1 MADNVSIHAPRARG
15 DIINLIFRGNAK
27 VSIHAPR
34 ARGDCNDLRIDH
46 RISRFN
52 SRPSCEGRH
61 EMRSLGDA
69 TAVSIHAPRARG
81 DVYPPIDFSRVTFQ
95 FTPLVRGATVDL
107 IHGTLGFSFN
117 SRPSCEGRLL
127 AWKQY
132 FSQTL
137 FHLPPLVRGATR
149 QPAANKAAE
158 MFQFTPL
165 VRGATES
172 RAGTRSGQVSIH
184 APRARGDTNQI
195 KIARENLFQFTPL
208 VRGATLAPDVWI
220 LVRRFNSRPSC
231 EGRLPKSDDRYVGV
245 VSIHAPRA
253 RGD

>member
-1 MADNVSIHAPRARG
+1 M
-15 DIINLIFRGNAK
+15 
-27 VSIHAPR
+27 
-34 ARGDCNDLRIDH
+34 
-46 RISRFN
+46 
-52 SRPSCEGRH
+52 
-61 EMRSLGDA
+61 
-69 TAVSIHAPRARG
+69 
-81 DVYPPIDFSRVTFQ
+81 
-95 FTPLVRGATVDL
+95 
-107 IHGTLGFSFN
+107 
-117 SRPSCEGRLL
+117 
-127 AWKQY
+127 
-132 FSQTL
+132 
-137 FHLPPLVRGATR
+137 RGATR
-149 QPAANKAAE
+149 QAAANKAAE

-253 RGD
+253 RGDLIPFLTCSRAPCFNSRPSCEGRRIFIIGFDDTPVSIHAPRARGDTR